1 MIEGLVG
8 LAFAFVVYMLPW
20 IVALARKHKQT
31 TAIFVGSLFTNWT
44 GIGWVIMLIWS
55 VMK

>member
-8 LAFAFVVYMLPW
+8 LVVAFVVYMLPW
-20 IVALARKHKQT
+20 VVALARKHKQT

-44 GIGWVIMLIWS
+44 GIGWVVMLIWS